1 MSGSFYHH
9 HKFLFLSLYV
19 PLHCIINLIF
29 LPLYHITPYFPII
42 LKRYYI
48 FYLNIVYSHLKNTY
62 MYKHIEQLT
71 ITVSISAFCP
81 ICAYKYENMMHTAIT
96 IILPLYFLIFFTYF
110 LCISI
115 HSYFSLIQPYN
126 FITNFLYLFNAMRH
140 K

>member
-1 MSGSFYHH
+1 MNPI
-9 HKFLFLSLYV
+9 L
-19 PLHCIINLIF
+19 
-29 LPLYHITPYFPII
+29 LPPYHILPYFPII

-48 FYLNIVYSHLKNTY
+48 FYLNILYSHLKNTH

-81 ICAYKYENMMHTAIT
+81 ICTYKYENMMHTAIA
-96 IILPLYFLIFFTYF
+96 IIVPLYFLIFFTYF

-115 HSYFSLIQPYN
+115 HSYFSLIQPHY